1 MLLSTMLIGT
11 VSTVSAAGSKTVY
24 LLDKA
29 SWGAGY
35 AYCWSD
41 SVENSGW
48 PGVKMDVVGKQDGH
62 TIYSYT
68 PTKSYAN
75 VIFNNNNK
83 EKQTTELTYPADS
96 SNDRMYDNQSNKWV
110 TYSTTKTLTTPV
122 ISWANGD
129 DGYIPPKGKQTL
141 SVTNTSAYE
150 SISGVTYELY

>member
-62 TIYSYT
+62 TII
-68 PTKSYAN
+68 PTHLLN
-75 VIFNNNNK
+75 
-83 EKQTTELTYPADS
+83 
-96 SNDRMYDNQSNKWV
+96 RMLMLFLITIIKKNRQPN
-110 TYSTTKTLTTPV
+110 
-122 ISWANGD
+122 
-129 DGYIPPKGKQTL
+129 
-141 SVTNTSAYE
+141 
-150 SISGVTYELY
+150 